1 MESTYRQKLSVREPF
16 KRAAAALARAILK
29 GDFHGSALPDDECRC
44 RMVSITISQR
54 PTHYGLCGGGGNV
67 AGTRLVMYILQHLLL
82 LHGWKF
88 FAVAESS
95 GAEEHLISTAHANRN

>member
-1 MESTYRQKLSVREPF
+1 
-16 KRAAAALARAILK
+16 
-29 GDFHGSALPDDECRC
+29 
-44 RMVSITISQR
+44 MVSITISQR